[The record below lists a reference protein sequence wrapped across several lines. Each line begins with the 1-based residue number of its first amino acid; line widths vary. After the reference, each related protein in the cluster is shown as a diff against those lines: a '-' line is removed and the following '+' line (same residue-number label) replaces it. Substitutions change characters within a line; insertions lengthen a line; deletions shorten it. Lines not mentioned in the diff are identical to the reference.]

1 MHNNM
6 ELKIDLPQRYAKMRA
21 HTATHLLH
29 AQLAKIFPNTKQAW
43 SLVDDDLL
51 RFDFQADRLLTD
63 LELDQIEKRVNQII
77 YLACEVKVEELPIAE
92 ASKLWAKMFFEE
104 KYWDIVRVV
113 QVMNKEL
120 PQEMKNDDNVEYF
133 KSFWERLS
141 MEFCGW
147 THVSNTKEIWS
158 FVIINQEA
166 VASGIKRITAYTWP
180 KVLERLQEIKGTLRQ
195 VEDKLWVK
203 AENQI
208 LDKLEKEL
216 KEKEEMNSKFE
227 SINTKMIIDS
237 LKSWDYKSNET
248 FDKIIN
254 VSDNSILKDLS
265 FKDITFQCKTVFEWL
280 DIVVFNN
287 DWWYAIITN
296 KKNAQEIAKN
306 LWIRW
311 GWNTNIVQWKDPKIT
326 EIS

>member
-1 MHNNM
+1 M

-120 PQEMKNDDNVEYF
+120 PQEMRNDDNIEYF

-158 FVIINQEA
+158 FIIINQEA
-166 VASGIKRITAYTWP
+166 VASGIKRITAYTGP
-180 KVLERLQEIKGTLRQ
+180 KVLERLQ
-195 VEDKLWVK
+195 
-203 AENQI
+203 
-208 LDKLEKEL
+208 
-216 KEKEEMNSKFE
+216 
-227 SINTKMIIDS
+227 
-237 LKSWDYKSNET
+237 
-248 FDKIIN
+248 
-254 VSDNSILKDLS
+254 
-265 FKDITFQCKTVFEWL
+265 
-280 DIVVFNN
+280 
-287 DWWYAIITN
+287 
-296 KKNAQEIAKN
+296 
-306 LWIRW
+306 
-311 GWNTNIVQWKDPKIT
+311 
-326 EIS
+326 

>member
-1 MHNNM
+1 
-6 ELKIDLPQRYAKMRA
+6 
-21 HTATHLLH
+21 
-29 AQLAKIFPNTKQAW
+29 
-43 SLVDDDLL
+43 
-51 RFDFQADRLLTD
+51 
-63 LELDQIEKRVNQII
+63 
-77 YLACEVKVEELPIAE
+77 LACDVKVEELPIAE

-166 VASGIKRITAYTWP
+166 VASGIKRITAYTGP
-180 KVLERLQEIKGTLRQ
+180 KVIERLQEIKGTLRQ
-195 VEDKLWVK
+195 VEEKLWVK

-248 FDKIIN
+248 FDRIIN

-306 LWIRW
+306 LWVRW
-311 GWNTNIVQWKDPKIT
+311 WWNANIVQWKDPKIL
-326 EIS
+326 ENL

>member
-1 MHNNM
+1 M
-6 ELKIDLPQRYAKMRA
+6 ELKIDLPQRYSKMRA

-63 LELDQIEKRVNQII
+63 LELDKIEKRINQII
-77 YLACEVKVEELPIAE
+77 YLACDVKIEELPIAE

-104 KYWDIVRVV
+104 KYGDIVRVV
-113 QVMNKEL
+113 QIFNKEL
-120 PQEMKNDDNVEYF
+120 PQEMQQDDNVEYF
-133 KSFWERLS
+133 KSFWDRLS

-147 THVSNTKEIWS
+147 THVQNTREIWA

-166 VASGIKRITAYTWP
+166 VASGIKRITALTGP
-180 KVLERLQEIKGTLRQ
+180 RMIERLHSIKSTLRL

-237 LKSWDYKSNET
+237 LKSWNYKSNET

-254 VSDNSILKDLS
+254 VSENSILKDLS

-287 DWWYAIITN
+287 DGWYAIITSN
-296 KKNAQEIAKN
+296 KNAQDIAKN

-311 GWNTNIVQWKDPKIT
+311 GGNANIVQWKDPKII
-326 EIS
+326 EINK